1 MKAGTVNHDAFDGW
15 PSRGDT
21 YVSTIPRF
29 QVILGGMRIPVLTFL
44 VCGLSLVSSSAQEGA
59 IESGVI
65 ESAGDRVAKRRLVL
79 PQSPYSYA
87 TTDLPIHVRQVA
99 KFYDNTPASNQ
110 ITDAGATL
118 GRVLFY
124 DRSLSANGSVSCSSC
139 HSQSTGFSDERRFS
153 TGFEG
158 KEVKRNSMSLV
169 NLRFYKSGKFFWDER
184 ANSLEDQ
191 VLMPIEDPVEMGHSL
206 AMLVKQLQKDAIY
219 PPLFREAFG
228 TPEVTEQRLARALAQ
243 FIRSM
248 VSVRSR
254 YDVGRSA
261 VDSVHDPFPNFSE
274 QENYGKQQFFG
285 RARCS
290 ECHLP
295 DRVTLDGPVGQSAFF
310 QLTTPLVNGIDSD
323 LKDVDGGVGLV
334 SGRSE
339 DWGRFKA
346 TSLRNIELSAPYMHD
361 GRFRTLDQVI
371 EHYNWSVKPHRNL
384 DPRLQD
390 FAANGL
396 ALPEVEKVALAEF
409 LKTLTDSTFIND
421 PKFSDPFVHEE

>member
-1 MKAGTVNHDAFDGW
+1 M
-15 PSRGDT
+15 
-21 YVSTIPRF
+21 
-29 QVILGGMRIPVLTFL
+29 
-44 VCGLSLVSSSAQEGA
+44 
-59 IESGVI
+59 
-65 ESAGDRVAKRRLVL
+65 
-79 PQSPYSYA
+79 
-87 TTDLPIHVRQVA
+87 
-99 KFYDNTPASNQ
+99 
-110 ITDAGATL
+110 GATL

-228 TPEVTEQRLARALAQ
+228 TPEVTVQRLARALAQ

-290 ECHLP
+290 ECHS
-295 DRVTLDGPVGQSAFF
+295 DRVMDGPVGQSAFF
-310 QLTTPLVNGIDSD
+310 QLAPLVNGSI
-323 LKDVDGGVGLV
+323 
-334 SGRSE
+334 
-339 DWGRFKA
+339 
-346 TSLRNIELSAPYMHD
+346 
-361 GRFRTLDQVI
+361 VI
-371 EHYNWSVKPHRNL
+371 
-384 DPRLQD
+384 
-390 FAANGL
+390 
-396 ALPEVEKVALAEF
+396 
-409 LKTLTDSTFIND
+409 
-421 PKFSDPFVHEE
+421 

>member
-65 ESAGDRVAKRRLVL
+65 ESAGGRVAKRRLVL

-261 VDSVHDPFPNFSE
+261 VDSVHDPFPNRKTTANNS
-274 QENYGKQQFFG
+274 
-285 RARCS
+285 S
-290 ECHLP
+290 
-295 DRVTLDGPVGQSAFF
+295 LDGRDVPSAIYLIGSPWMARSDNLHSSSS
-310 QLTTPLVNGIDSD
+310 QLRWSMESI
-323 LKDVDGGVGLV
+323 
-334 SGRSE
+334 
-339 DWGRFKA
+339 
-346 TSLRNIELSAPYMHD
+346 
-361 GRFRTLDQVI
+361 VI
-371 EHYNWSVKPHRNL
+371 
-384 DPRLQD
+384 
-390 FAANGL
+390 
-396 ALPEVEKVALAEF
+396 
-409 LKTLTDSTFIND
+409 
-421 PKFSDPFVHEE
+421 